1 MQKVFLFAAAI
12 LFAHSAPAVQSNVVE
27 KPLVAETL
35 NGFTAEAAKIHEQM
49 QPGGAYA
56 LIKSADK
63 VRVEKRLGDM
73 QQILQSHA
81 SENDLPRA
89 DKLALVNAQEEVN
102 GILRH
107 NDSNR
112 LVCESRAP
120 VGSHI
125 PVTKCRTYGEIEE
138 QRQTDTKSISDMDR
152 TRQAPPGH

>member
-35 NGFTAEAAKIHEQM
+35 NGFNAEAAKIHEQM
-49 QPGGAYA
+49 QPGGTYA

-63 VRVEKRLGDM
+63 ARVEKRLGEM
-73 QQILQSHA
+73 HQILQNHV
-81 SENDLPRA
+81 SENELPQA

-125 PVTKCRTYGEIEE
+125 PVTKCRTFGEIEE
-138 QRQTDTKSISDMDR
+138 QRQSDTKSIGDMDR